1 MPAIETQNLCKT
13 YRGKRGKQVNA
24 LKNLSMSI
32 GNGEIFGFL
41 GPNGAGK
48 STTIKT
54 LMGLAFPTSGTA
66 RILGQ
71 DIAKASARDKV
82 GYLPENPAFYDY
94 LSAEEYLR
102 FVSRIFGLT
111 GPEIDRQMEGL
122 LKRLDLWEA
131 RKRPIRTYSKGM
143 VQRVGIA
150 QVLIHDPEVYILD
163 EPMSGLDPIGRALVK
178 EIIMELKSRGRCV
191 FFSTHI
197 TSDVEKVCDRVGII
211 LDGELKTVARVA
223 DIMVEGVTGY
233 TVHTKEANGTEIM
246 AADIPK
252 EQLTAYLAGLNDKGK
267 EISLVEPKHKS
278 LEDFFL
284 DIVSRKGV
292 EGLK

>member
-1 MPAIETQNLCKT
+1 MLAIETQDLCKT

-32 GNGEIFGFL
+32 NNGEIFGFL

-94 LSAEEYLR
+94 LSAEEYLC
-102 FVSRIFGLT
+102 FVARVFCLS
-111 GPEIDRQMEGL
+111 GPEIARRMEGL
-122 LKRLDLWEA
+122 LKKLDLWEA
-131 RKRPIRTYSKGM
+131 RKRAIKTYSKGM

-163 EPMSGLDPIGRALVK
+163 EPMSGLDPIGRVLVK
-178 EIIMELKSRGRCV
+178 EIILELKSRGRCV

-197 TSDVEKVCDRVGII
+197 TADVEKVCDRVGII

-223 DIMVEGVTGY
+223 DILAEGITGY
-233 TVHTKEANGTEIM
+233 TVHSRGTNGTEIM
-246 AADIPK
+246 ETDVPQEKLAAF
-252 EQLTAYLAGLNDKGK
+252 LSGMHDKGK
-267 EISLVEPKHKS
+267 EINLVEPKLKS

-284 DIVSRKGV
+284 DIVSK
-292 EGLK
+292 K